1 MNIQSI
7 WSDALNLIGQ
17 AWWVEINTNLP
28 RCTYYFGPFATAI
41 EADANKFGYVED
53 LEDELAQGIQ
63 IAIKRCQPVQMTID
77 YESENIYRSSLE
89 SQLQC

>member
-17 AWWVEINTNLP
+17 AWWVEINTDQP

-41 EADANKFGYVED
+41 EADANKFGYIED

-63 IAIKRCQPVQMTID
+63 ITIKRCQPVQMTID
-77 YESENIYRSSLE
+77 YESEDIYRSSLE

>member
-17 AWWVEINTNLP
+17 AWWVEINTDLP
-28 RCTYYFGPFATAI
+28 RCTYYFGPFATVI
-41 EADANKFGYVED
+41 EADANKFGYIED

-63 IAIKRCQPVQMTID
+63 ITIKRCQPVQMTID
-77 YESENIYRSSLE
+77 YESEDIYRSSLE